1 MPDWKHEI
9 RRRLAGVKL
18 EPARE
23 AAIIEELV
31 QYLEDCYAELLS
43 SGATEA
49 EAHQRTLAEL
59 RGSEFLARELRRME
73 RQVPQEPIVLGTN
86 RRTKM
91 IADLWQDLR
100 YGARM
105 LRKTPGFT
113 AVAVLTLALGIGA
126 CTAIFSLINAAL
138 LRALPF
144 PDSDRLVVLWADNP
158 ALSLGSLSS
167 PPANADVA
175 AWRRHNESF
184 AHLTA
189 ISPRTADLADGENPE
204 RVGAAGVTA
213 GFFETLGVT
222 PLVGRT
228 LAPDEEA
235 TGAPPVVLISHG
247 LWQRRFGGDAALV
260 GKSISVNGDKRMV
273 IGILPPEFDFPR
285 GAEWPA
291 FYPFP
296 GRTEVWLPLGFRARD
311 DGTGWS
317 NWESRVERGLVVVA
331 RLKRDISLRQAQAE
345 MDAFAVR
352 EANVHPDSHKGW
364 SIKLAPLSRQVA
376 GRSQKALLILFAAV
390 GLLLLIACVNVANLL
405 LARGVARQQELAVRA
420 ALGANRIRLLRQM
433 GAECLLLASLGSG
446 LGLLV
451 AEACLKIFLAL
462 NPLTYSRLDEAA
474 LDLTALGFAAFI
486 ALLASVLFG
495 FVPALQTSR
504 FDLRGSLQEGSR
516 GAEGAVRDRIRGWLV
531 AAEVALAL
539 VLLTVAGLMV
549 RSFWRVQAA
558 PTGFRSDSV
567 LAFDVQLPGAR
578 YPGEAPAAAFFQQL
592 ITRLESLPGV
602 RGAGAISYLPLGGG
616 ENMGSF
622 VIDGAPPV
630 IPGSEPAAERR
641 WVTPGYFAT
650 MGILIKRGR
659 VFQLTDTD
667 DHPQVVVINETL
679 ARFFG
684 ERDPVGQRIKVGGA
698 WRTVVGVV
706 SDVKSGSLEEEIRP
720 QLYLPH
726 AQWAWGE
733 MTVVV
738 QTDGDPLAQ
747 ASAARS
753 ELKALDPL
761 LPAAK
766 IRTLKQ
772 VVSNATSVRRFN
784 TALLAFFAVA
794 ALLLTMMGVYGVVA
808 FLAGRRSREIGIRMA
823 LGAQSRDVLRLVLRQ
838 GMKPVA
844 VGCIAGLA
852 GSLAASWLVASQ
864 LYGVSPTDSLTLGGV
879 MAVLLGAA
887 LLACWLPARRA
898 ARADPMEALRTE

>member
-504 FDLRGSLQEGSR
+504 FDLRGSLQEGGR

-747 ASAARS
+747 ASAARN

>member
-1 MPDWKHEI
+1 MPDWKAEI
-9 RRRLAGVKL
+9 RRRLQSLQLA
-18 EPARE
+18 PARE
-23 AAIIEELV
+23 AAVVEELA

-43 SGATEA
+43 SGGTEA
-49 EAHQRTLAEL
+49 EAYQRTLAEL
-59 RGSEFLARELRRME
+59 SGSELLARELRRRE
-73 RQVPQEPIVLGTN
+73 RPAEPIVLGTN
-86 RRTKM
+86 RRKNM

-105 LRKTPGFT
+105 LRKNPGFT
-113 AVAVLTLALGIGA
+113 VMAALTLALGIGA
-126 CTAIFSLINAAL
+126 CAAIFSLINAAL

-158 ALSLGSLSS
+158 AHSLGSLSS
-167 PPANADVA
+167 PLANADVA
-175 AWRRHNESF
+175 ELRRHNESF

-189 ISPRTADLADGENPE
+189 ISPRAADLADGGDPE
-204 RVGAAGVTA
+204 RVGAVGVTA
-213 GFFETLGVT
+213 GFFETLGVA
-222 PLVGRT
+222 PLLGRT

-235 TGAPPVVLISHG
+235 PGAPPVVLISHG
-247 LWQRRFGGDAALV
+247 LWQRRFGGDTALL
-260 GKSISVNGDKRMV
+260 GKSISVNGDKRTV

-317 NWESRVERGLVVVA
+317 NWESRVERGLVVVG
-331 RLKRDISLRQAQAE
+331 RLKRDVSQRQAQAE
-345 MDAFAVR
+345 LDVFAAH
-352 EANVHPDSHKGW
+352 EASAHPDSHKGW
-364 SIKLAPLSRQVA
+364 NLKLMPLSEQVA
-376 GRSQKALLILFAAV
+376 GRSQNALLLLFAAV
-390 GLLLLIACVNVANLL
+390 GLLLLIACVNMANLL

-420 ALGANRIRLLRQM
+420 ALGANRVRLLRQM

-451 AEACLKIFLAL
+451 AEACLKTFLAL
-462 NPLTYSRLDEAA
+462 NPLTHSRLDEAA
-474 LDLTALGFAAFI
+474 LDLTALGFTAFI
-486 ALLASVLFG
+486 ALLASVVFG
-495 FVPALQTSR
+495 LVPALQMSR
-504 FDLRGSLQEGSR
+504 FDLRSSLQEGGR
-516 GAEGAVRDRIRGWLV
+516 GAESAVRDRIRGWLV
-531 AAEVALAL
+531 ATEVALAL
-539 VLLTVAGLMV
+539 VLLTTAGLMA

-558 PTGFRSDSV
+558 PLGFRSDSV

-602 RGAGAISYLPLGGG
+602 RGAGAISFLPLGGG

-630 IPGSEPAAERR
+630 IPGAEPDAERR

-650 MGILIKRGR
+650 MSIPIKRGR
-659 VFQLTDTD
+659 VFQPTDTD

-684 ERDPVGQRIKVGGA
+684 ARDPVGQRIRAGGA

-706 SDVKSGSLEEEIRP
+706 SDVKSGSLEGEIRP
-720 QLYLPH
+720 QLYIPH
-726 AQWAWGE
+726 AQWAWGG
-733 MTVVV
+733 MTVVM
-738 QTDGDPLAQ
+738 QTEGDPLAQ
-747 ASAARS
+747 VSAARN

-766 IRTLKQ
+766 VRTVKQ
-772 VVSNATSVRRFN
+772 VVSNASSARRFN
-784 TALLAFFAVA
+784 TALLTFFAGA
-794 ALLLTMMGVYGVVA
+794 ALLLTMIGIYGVVA
-808 FLAGRRSREIGIRMA
+808 FLVGRRSREIGIRLA
-823 LGAQSRDVLRLVLRQ
+823 LGAQPRDVLRLVLRQ

-852 GSLAASWLVASQ
+852 GSLAATRLVANQ

-879 MAVLLGAA
+879 MALLLATA

-898 ARADPMEALRTE
+898 ARIDPMEALRTE

>member
-1 MPDWKHEI
+1 M
-9 RRRLAGVKL
+9 
-18 EPARE
+18 
-23 AAIIEELV
+23 
-31 QYLEDCYAELLS
+31 
-43 SGATEA
+43 
-49 EAHQRTLAEL
+49 
-59 RGSEFLARELRRME
+59 
-73 RQVPQEPIVLGTN
+73 
-86 RRTKM
+86 
-91 IADLWQDLR
+91 
-100 YGARM
+100 
-105 LRKTPGFT
+105 
-113 AVAVLTLALGIGA
+113 
-126 CTAIFSLINAAL
+126 
-138 LRALPF
+138 
-144 PDSDRLVVLWADNP
+144 
-158 ALSLGSLSS
+158 
-167 PPANADVA
+167 
-175 AWRRHNESF
+175 
-184 AHLTA
+184 
-189 ISPRTADLADGENPE
+189 
-204 RVGAAGVTA
+204 
-213 GFFETLGVT
+213 
-222 PLVGRT
+222 
-228 LAPDEEA
+228 
-235 TGAPPVVLISHG
+235 
-247 LWQRRFGGDAALV
+247 
-260 GKSISVNGDKRMV
+260 
-273 IGILPPEFDFPR
+273 
-285 GAEWPA
+285 
-291 FYPFP
+291 
-296 GRTEVWLPLGFRARD
+296 
-311 DGTGWS
+311 
-317 NWESRVERGLVVVA
+317 ERGLVVVA

-364 SIKLAPLSRQVA
+364 SIKLVPLSKQVA

-567 LAFDVQLPGAR
+567 LAFDVQLPDAR

-602 RGAGAISYLPLGGG
+602 LGAGAISYLPLGGG

-641 WVTPGYFAT
+641 WATPGYFAT
-650 MGILIKRGR
+650 MGIPIKRGR

-733 MTVVV
+733 MTVVA
-738 QTDGDPLAQ
+738 QTEGDPLAQ
-747 ASAARS
+747 ASAARN

-772 VVSNATSVRRFN
+772 VVSNAASVRRFN

-794 ALLLTMMGVYGVVA
+794 ALLLTMLGIYGVVA
-808 FLAGRRSREIGIRMA
+808 FLMGRRRREIGIRMA
-823 LGAQSRDVLRLVLRQ
+823 LGAQSRDVLQLVLRQ
-838 GMKPVA
+838 GMKPVV

-852 GSLAASWLVASQ
+852 GSLAATRLVASQ

-879 MAVLLGAA
+879 MALLLATA
-887 LLACWLPARRA
+887 LLACWFPARRA
-898 ARADPMEALRTE
+898 ARVDPMEALKTE